1 MIVTLFRL
9 TLFTAL
15 FVGVLAILNGC
26 AAGRFLAECAKRSLE
41 CQ

>member
-1 MIVTLFRL
+1 MAVILFRL
-9 TLFTAL
+9 TFFAAL
-15 FVGVLAILNGC
+15 ALGVLAILNGC